1 MEIKTSFIIVA
12 LNAASTIGTLLECL
26 KRQTYPHDLIEVI
39 LIDSNS
45 EDSTK
50 EQMLRF
56 QQEEKSFWK
65 VKVLDNPKRTL
76 TCGWNVA
83 LDSAEGDALL
93 RVDAHVMIPDSFIE
107 LNVRDL
113 AAGENICGGKVTSIP
128 ADDSDWSAVLNQA
141 ENSMFGGGF
150 ASFRRA
156 RTKGYVNTA
165 AFAIYR
171 RSVFDSVGKY
181 NETLSRT
188 EDNEMHYRM
197 RRAGYKFYYDPEI
210 ESFRKTRA
218 DLKGLAKQKY
228 LNGYWIGRT
237 IWVEPRCFSL
247 YHFVPFGFVVAIL
260 GGLILHL
267 IGINWPADLLWGM
280 YAITNMLMTISSIVE
295 CKKRSVLSLLLPL
308 VFLVLHISYGVGT
321 VVGIFSGKR

>member
-93 RVDAHVMIPDSFIE
+93 RVDAHVMIPDRFIE

-113 AAGENICGGKVTSIP
+113 AAGEKVSRQTTLIGARSLTKRRIPCLVEALLHFAEPGQKDMSIRQHLPYIGEAFLTVSESTMRLSSGPKTMRCTTGCAALDTSFI
-128 ADDSDWSAVLNQA
+128 
-141 ENSMFGGGF
+141 
-150 ASFRRA
+150 
-156 RTKGYVNTA
+156 T
-165 AFAIYR
+165 IR
-171 RSVFDSVGKY
+171 RS
-181 NETLSRT
+181 NL
-188 EDNEMHYRM
+188 
-197 RRAGYKFYYDPEI
+197 
-210 ESFRKTRA
+210 
-218 DLKGLAKQKY
+218 
-228 LNGYWIGRT
+228 
-237 IWVEPRCFSL
+237 
-247 YHFVPFGFVVAIL
+247 
-260 GGLILHL
+260 
-267 IGINWPADLLWGM
+267 
-280 YAITNMLMTISSIVE
+280 
-295 CKKRSVLSLLLPL
+295 
-308 VFLVLHISYGVGT
+308 
-321 VVGIFSGKR
+321 SGKPELI